1 MGKNRGLIKAKNEKN
16 DEFYTQY
23 EDIEAELSHYKEFL
37 KGKVIYLP
45 CDNPYQ
51 SQFVAYLIDH
61 FNDFGLKRL
70 IATCYDDAF
79 SQLSLFEDYDESGQ
93 VIEKE
98 KQAYKLI
105 IERVR
110 GDPKL
115 ESVLELEGNSLTI
128 LKENGDFGSQECIEI
143 MKSADVVI
151 TNPPFSLFRVLIR
164 LLRNLEKDFILLGA
178 SQAITYTECFQ
189 LFQNGQLHLGVT
201 PFSSALNFEVPAGNV
216 YEIEIKGKFYKQV
229 PVSWLTSFQV
239 EREIRPLRL
248 TQVYNLH
255 DYPTLDNNED
265 IINVDKNADI
275 PKDYL
280 GKMAVPIT
288 YLAYWDKKR
297 YSLLGKVDK
306 GFVSGNEKFTR
317 FIIQKIRKGI

>member
-1 MGKNRGLIKAKNEKN
+1 MGKNSGLLKAKNEKN

-23 EDIEAELSHYKEFL
+23 EDIDNELSHYKELL
-37 KGKVIYLP
+37 KGKVVYLP

-51 SQFVAYLIDH
+51 SQFVAYLLDH

-70 IATCYDDAF
+70 MATCYDEAY
-79 SQLSLFEDYDESGQ
+79 SQLSLFEDYDETGQ
-93 VIEKE
+93 VIEKD

-110 GDPKL
+110 GDPSL
-115 ESVLELEGNSLTI
+115 TSCLTLEGNSLELLI
-128 LKENGDFGSQECIEI
+128 ENGDFGSQECIEL

-178 SQAITYTECFQ
+178 SQAITYNECFQ

-201 PFSSALNFEVPAGNV
+201 PFSSQLNFEVPAGKA
-216 YEIEIKGKFYKQV
+216 YEKEVKGKFYKQV
-229 PVSWLTSFQV
+229 PVSWLTSFDITRKV
-239 EREIRPLRL
+239 RPLRL
-248 TQVYNLH
+248 TQVYNPQ
-255 DYPTLDNNED
+255 DYPTLDEYDD
-265 IINVDKNADI
+265 IINVDKIADI
-275 PKDYL
+275 PKNYV

-288 YLAYWDKKR
+288 YLAYWDKTH

-306 GFVSGNEKFTR
+306 AFVSGNEKFTR
-317 FIIQKIRKGI
+317 FIIQKITK